1 MEKKKVTPKKTTKRK
16 VKNTKPKNELSNIE
30 EIINESEQDIV
41 CNLSE
46 DGKKLIVNI
55 IENPIEKWRN
65 RLAYGLLLFFIIMSF
80 TN

>member
-41 CNLSE
+41 
-46 DGKKLIVNI
+46 
-55 IENPIEKWRN
+55 
-65 RLAYGLLLFFIIMSF
+65 
-80 TN
+80 